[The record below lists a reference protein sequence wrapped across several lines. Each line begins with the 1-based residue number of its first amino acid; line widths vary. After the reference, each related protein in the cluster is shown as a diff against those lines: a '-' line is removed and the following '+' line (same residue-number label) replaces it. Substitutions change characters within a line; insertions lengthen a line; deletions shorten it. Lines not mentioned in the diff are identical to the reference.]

1 MRAKIILI
9 ALLLIVIAGLLVATP
24 VGNNLFGNTN
34 VLPGLTSLLDF
45 GPKGYFPMQLVANK
59 DAFIGKSFELSNT
72 TLQLSG
78 ICTGSVYAFGAN
90 IAKEGKCTIFIEQ
103 AAGKVEYSS
112 IGTIEASIDASQLS
126 LDGSVIVP
134 TNDKRV
140 RFSVVPSE
148 LYIEIYKAYSVSL
161 PAVTGEIKRFKLDGN
176 EDQIKNLNNEKV
188 EITNYIGNV
197 RSSSNDM
204 VLSGSATKVNW
215 FS

>member
-1 MRAKIILI
+1 MHTKIILI
-9 ALLLIVIAGLLVATP
+9 ALLLILIAGLLVATS

-34 VLPGLTSLLDF
+34 VLPGLASLLNF
-45 GPKGYFPMQLVANK
+45 GPKEYYHMQLVANK
-59 DAFIGKSFELSNT
+59 EAFAGKSFELSNT

-78 ICTGSVYAFGAN
+78 ICLGYVYAFGAN
-90 IAKEGKCTIFIEQ
+90 IAKEGRCSIFVEQ

-126 LDGSVIVP
+126 LDNSVIVP

-148 LYIEIYKAYSVSL
+148 LYIERYSAYTVSL
-161 PAVTGEIKRFKLDGN
+161 PAVTGEVKRFKSDGN
-176 EDQIKNLNNEKV
+176 QDQIKNLDNEKV

-197 RSSSNDM
+197 RLSLNDM